1 MAIEYINTNIRYIE
15 PVYERRLEQTFEVG
29 DVVMIGPAYTTSI
42 HGVDR
47 YVGDEVTG
55 LITKI
60 DAVFHSVNGS
70 DIFTIC
76 LGGERYANVYANR
89 LILIRSK

>member
-60 DAVFHSVNGS
+60 DAVFPVNGS